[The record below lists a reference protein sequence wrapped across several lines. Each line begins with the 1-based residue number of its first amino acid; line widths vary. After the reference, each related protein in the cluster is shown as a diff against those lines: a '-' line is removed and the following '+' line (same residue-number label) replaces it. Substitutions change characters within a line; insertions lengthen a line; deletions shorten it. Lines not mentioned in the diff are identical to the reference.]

1 LTVNRPYPRFAS
13 HLSAGYSLVELM
25 VVLAIALFL
34 LGGLLTIVES
44 TRSTFTSQTALAKL
58 QDSES
63 LAMTLMTDVIE
74 QSGYYPNPTS
84 NTIDSALP
92 AVAAVGAAPSYAPA
106 FAAEQ
111 AIYGTSGASAPGDTF
126 SVRYMTNDDTVMNC
140 LGGTNSTTSNVT
152 YTNTFWVDGSGN
164 LNCTLTTIVSGGGTS
179 QTTAALVSGIQNLQ
193 VWYGVRTN
201 SGVTDNNVD
210 TYLTA
215 AQMTN
220 ADWSNVT
227 CVKVRITFVNPLST
241 QGIGGATTSY
251 VESVIGVM
259 SRTGVTT

>member
-1 LTVNRPYPRFAS
+1 MNRPYPRFAS

-74 QSGYYPNPTS
+74 QGGYYPNPTS

-92 AVAAVGAAPSYAPA
+92 AIAALGPAPA
-106 FAAEQ
+106 FQQEQ
-111 AIYGTSGASAPGDTF
+111 AIAGTSGAAAPGDSF
-126 SVRYMTNDDTVMNC
+126 SVRFLTNNDSVMNC
-140 LGGTNSTTSNVT
+140 LGGTNGTTSNVS
-152 YTNTFWVDGSGN
+152 YTNTFFVDASGN
-164 LNCTLTTIVSGGGTS
+164 LDCTLAVNGAIQAA
-179 QTTAALVSGIQNLQ
+179 QTAVPLVSGVQNLQ
-193 VWYGVRTN
+193 VWYGVRT
-201 SGVTDNNVD
+201 SPAVTDNNVD

-220 ADWSNVT
+220 TDWLNVT

-241 QGIGGATTSY
+241 QGIGGATTNY
-251 VESVIGVM
+251 IESVIGVM